1 MSPQNNPNNLP
12 VFFDPRTPGATA
24 ATPATAGAG
33 LFFSPDITPG
43 TAALPLSHYLYI
55 LRRHLWKIL
64 AFVAVA
70 VTATVI
76 VSFRLT
82 PIYESTAVVYIDR
95 QAPSGIVGQESQ
107 ANYPNLDAEQFLA
120 TQVKLVQSDAVLR
133 PVTKKY
139 NLLEHERQFTDP
151 ARRGAITDAPVTLKK
166 LKVTRPPNT
175 YLLQISYRS
184 PDPELAANVANGV
197 AQAYLEHTYNIRI
210 RSSASLSQF
219 MEKQLEELRAKM
231 EQSSAALV
239 QFERELSVINPE
251 EKTNILSARL
261 LQLNTE
267 YTAAQ
272 GDRVRKEAAYNSTRG
287 GTFDAAMVS
296 SQGESLRK
304 LTERQNEA
312 MEKFAEVKAH
322 FGANHPEYRK
332 SGAQLAEVQKQLD
345 TLRDSIM
352 RRVEVEFR
360 EAENREKM
368 LYSTVMET
376 KAEYDRLNARSF
388 DYQRL
393 KREAEADKK
402 LYEELVRK
410 IRESSI
416 NAGFQSNE
424 VRIADLAR
432 PGYKP
437 VFPNIPLNALLAFLF
452 STLVAVGAA
461 ILSDALD
468 NSIRDPEQVART
480 LNTHVVGTLPSVPD
494 PKTLLIPVALGAAP
508 VDAGRPEGTAI
519 VAVSAKGGLV
529 ETNGGSGHRTNGSG
543 RRHRRPH
550 EADRQISTYDEAIR
564 TLRSSILLTDFDR
577 RIRTLLFTSASP
589 GEGKSTTAGHMAY
602 LHAEQKKRTLLIDC
616 DLRRP
621 SQHRI
626 FGIPAAVGL
635 SDVLLDEVH
644 WRDALVHPANNPN
657 LDILSAG
664 PPSRRA
670 ADLIGPRI
678 QELLDES
685 SQSYDLIILDGP
697 PLLGFA
703 ESLQMASAADAVVIV
718 TRAGETSRKAVQ
730 AALQTLTRIRAN
742 VVGVVLNQVKRHM
755 SDQYY
760 YYGYYGK
767 HYKRY
772 IEAK

>member
-1 MSPQNNPNNLP
+1 MSPQSNPNNLP
-12 VFFDPRTPGATA
+12 VFFDPRIPGA
-24 ATPATAGAG
+24 ATTTTTTGPGV
-33 LFFSPDITPG
+33 FFSPDITPG

-55 LRRHLWKIL
+55 LRRHLWRIL

-82 PIYESTAVVYIDR
+82 PIYESTATVYIDR

-107 ANYPNLDAEQFLA
+107 SNYPNLDAEQFLA

-151 ARRGAITDAPVTLKK
+151 ARRGVITNSPVTLKK

-197 AQAYLEHTYNIRI
+197 AQGYLEHTYNIRI

-219 MEKQLEELRAKM
+219 MEKQMEELRAKM

-287 GTFDAAMVS
+287 GAFDAAMVS

-312 MEKFAEVKAH
+312 MEKFAEVKSH

-332 SGAQLAEVQKQLD
+332 SAAQLAEVQKQLD
-345 TLRDSIM
+345 TLRDSIV

-368 LYSTVMET
+368 LFGTVMET

-452 STLVAVGAA
+452 STLVAVGAS

-494 PKTLLIPVALGAAP
+494 PKTLLIPVTLGAAP
-508 VDAGRPEGTAI
+508 ADAGGPEITAI
-519 VAVSAKGGLV
+519 VAVGAEAGFV
-529 ETNGGSGHRTNGSG
+529 ETNTNGHGNGNGHHANGNG
-543 RRHRRPH
+543 RRHRHH

-621 SQHRI
+621 SQHRL

-644 WRDALVHPANNPN
+644 WRDALVHPADNPN

-703 ESLQMASAADAVVIV
+703 ESLTTQQSGPTPAVL
-718 TRAGETSRKAVQ
+718 RCPPGCFPE
-730 AALQTLTRIRAN
+730 
-742 VVGVVLNQVKRHM
+742 KRPAQPERR
-755 SDQYY
+755 SPPC
-760 YYGYYGK
+760 
-767 HYKRY
+767 
-772 IEAK
+772 